1 MSPACPA
8 RGGTDMLPKPTEP
21 GLTLVQITGPADDV
35 EALFDALAT
44 STGWIPATTVE
55 AEAIPWEAEHNAQT
69 WACYMMP
76 DQHPGHTPETV
87 DTAI

>member
-1 MSPACPA
+1 
-8 RGGTDMLPKPTEP
+8 MLPKPTEP